1 MEPLDFVLFVQIFC
15 MIHQYHLIVKA
26 ILVLVEDFMK
36 SAHEQE
42 EWQVAQLQLPRI
54 SAGFS

>member
-1 MEPLDFVLFVQIFC
+1 

-36 SAHEQE
+36 SAHEKE

-54 SAGFS
+54 SASFSK